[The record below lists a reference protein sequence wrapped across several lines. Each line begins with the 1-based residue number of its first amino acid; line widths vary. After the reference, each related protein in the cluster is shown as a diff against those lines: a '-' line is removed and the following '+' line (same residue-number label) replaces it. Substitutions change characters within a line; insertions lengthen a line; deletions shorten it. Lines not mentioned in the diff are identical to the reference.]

1 MSKPVTKKRLFVC
14 LAISLVIIIAGAFLF
29 GFLGFNTDST
39 TKSYE
44 MIEVSDYISSF
55 RDEEVTGA
63 SGQSLT
69 DFCRSEIEKAG
80 FSVSDERETDSTA
93 LGNTVEFIISGSTAQ
108 QIQEFV
114 PTLQERIGQE
124 FQEYGDSAI
133 VTVSYHS
140 VQNQPYY
147 EFIWRTA
154 IGAGVAFVLLFAYVA
169 IRFKVGM
176 GVTALIAA
184 VHDVLL
190 TLAVV
195 ALLRIPAG
203 VTLIG
208 VAAFS
213 LLLSA
218 ILNLIVF
225 GKMRRDF
232 RSEERKGL
240 PAREGI
246 ALSVKD
252 SVKSVLIVC
261 IMLAALTVCLGAVGA
276 FIGFDLLS
284 VMLST
289 LMAIV
294 ISAYSSLFLAP
305 SVYACIKE
313 RSDAIRAKKAKYNYA
328 SEKNQEKAAKAAE
341 KQAPAESSN

>member
-14 LAISLVIIIAGAFLF
+14 LAISLVIVVAGAFLF
-29 GFLGFNTDST
+29 GFMGFNTDST
-39 TKSYE
+39 MDDYQ
-44 MIEVSDYISSF
+44 MIEVSDYLSSF
-55 RDEEVTGA
+55 RDQTAAEGEK
-63 SGQSLT
+63 SLY
-69 DFCRSEIEKAG
+69 DFCREAIEAEG
-80 FSVSDERETDSTA
+80 FRIVGDRETESTA
-93 LGNTVEFIISGSTAQ
+93 LGNTMEFIVSGDAAQ
-108 QIQEFV
+108 LQAFV
-114 PTLQERIGQE
+114 SVLQDSIGE
-124 FQEYGDSAI
+124 TFNDYGDSAI
-133 VTVSYHS
+133 VTVAYHS
-140 VQNQPYY
+140 VDNQPYY

-154 IGAGVAFVLLFAYVA
+154 IGAGVAFVLLFLYVA

-190 TLAVV
+190 TLAAV

-225 GKMRRDF
+225 GRIRRDI
-232 RSEERKGL
+232 RSDDRKDL

-246 ALSVKD
+246 SLSVKD
-252 SVKSVLIVC
+252 SVKSVFTVC
-261 IMLAALTVCLGAVGA
+261 ILLAALTVCMGAVGA

-294 ISAYSSLFLAP
+294 VSAYSSLVLSPAI
-305 SVYACIKE
+305 YACIKE
-313 RSDAIRAKKAKYNYA
+313 RSDKIRAEKAKYNYA
-328 SEKNQEKAAKAAE
+328 SEKEREKAAKAAE
-341 KQAPAESSN
+341 KQAPAESN

>member
-1 MSKPVTKKRLFVC
+1 MSKPVSKKRLFVC
-14 LAISLVIIIAGAFLF
+14 LAVSLVILIAGAFLF
-29 GFLGFNTDST
+29 GFMGFNPDST
-39 TKSYE
+39 MDDYN
-44 MIEVSDYISSF
+44 MIEVSDYLSF
-55 RDEEVTGA
+55 RNEAAGEDTE
-63 SGQSLT
+63 SLY
-69 DFCRSEIEKAG
+69 DFCRGKLEEANFRI
-80 FSVSDERETDSTA
+80 VDERATESTA
-93 LGNTVEFIISGSTAQ
+93 LGNSVEFVISGSSEEELQAFVSQLQ
-108 QIQEFV
+108 QAIADQF
-114 PTLQERIGQE
+114 G
-124 FQEYGDSAI
+124 EYGDSAV
-133 VTVSYHS
+133 VTVAYHS
-140 VQNQPYY
+140 VENQPYY

-154 IGAGVAFVLLFAYVA
+154 
-169 IRFKVGM
+169 KVGM

-218 ILNLIVF
+218 VLNLIVF

-232 RSEERKGL
+232 RSEDRKNL
-240 PAREGI
+240 PAREGV
-246 ALSVKD
+246 ALAVKD
-252 SVKSVLIVC
+252 SLKNVLIVC
-261 IMLAALTVCLGAVGA
+261 ILLAALTVCMGAVGA

-294 ISAYSSLFLAP
+294 VSAYSSLFLSPAI
-305 SVYACIKE
+305 YACIKE
-313 RSDAIRAKKAKYNYA
+313 RSDANRAKKAKYNYA
-328 SEKNQEKAAKAAE
+328 SEKKQEKAAKAAE
-341 KQAPAESSN
+341 KQAPAESN